1 MDKRLLKQW
10 ILDIPTIKLMIDNY
24 AVDIYKKNKI
34 RALAV
39 YEKEDLKNARY
50 GKLKFIH
57 FIEEEKWTTYKEEK
71 WYPGSLNLLTFGIY
85 CLENKIYKN
94 KKIVKYINKKEK
106 EIIDKKE
113 TINILKK

>member
-94 KKIVKYINKKEK
+94 KKNCKIHQQKRKRNY
-106 EIIDKKE
+106 
-113 TINILKK
+113 